1 MFCWPRTLFL
11 LLVAFLAL
19 GHMIAACG
27 QKGPLYLP
35 EPAEDSP
42 APVDAGSPQ
51 QPAPAASV
59 RDRDAPEDVPRVPP
73 SAEVN

>member
-1 MFCWPRTLFL
+1 MLCWPRTLFL

-35 EPAEDSP
+35 EPAEDAP
-42 APVDAGSPQ
+42 AAAEAVPTPRA
-51 QPAPAASV
+51 APAASDQ
-59 RDRDAPEDVPRVPP
+59 DRDAPDDVPRVRPD
-73 SAEVN
+73 AEAN